1 MTPAEFEENA
11 RIISGD
17 LTWSLVN
24 ECINPRQAAALAEVG
39 GPLPAL
45 CWAVLTLPEHMCN
58 DDAWWQLDASDD

>member
-24 ECINPRQAAALAEVG
+24 EPISPRHAAVLAEVG

-45 CWAVLTLPEHMCN
+45 CWAVLTLPEWDF
-58 DDAWWQLDASDD
+58 DDLDDED

>member
-1 MTPAEFEENA
+1 MTPSEFEENA
-11 RIISGD
+11 RIISED

-24 ECINPRQAAALAEVG
+24 DPITPRHAEALAEVG

-45 CWAVLTLPEHMCN
+45 CWAVLTLPENVCN